1 MRFEETIRCANW
13 KNCTLRQQFGGK
25 KCYFMGRF
33 CEHLVFDFEPAGREM
48 EVVARPRLW
57 GSSLGVTIP
66 KRTVDRLGIKPGD
79 ELRLLV
85 QKMRSIASMPVTA
98 NGDD

>member
-1 MRFEETIRCANW
+1 
-13 KNCTLRQQFGGK
+13 
-25 KCYFMGRF
+25 MGRTCDF
-33 CEHLVFDFEPAGREM
+33 LVMDTEPAGKEM

-85 QKMRSIASMPVTA
+85 RKTRGVASMPIA
-98 NGDD
+98 ADGSD